1 VVLHVFADAA
11 QFVDDR
17 HADLREMLGIADTRR
32 VPIAKQG
39 SRSRDFFATPGTVM
53 LIL

>member
-1 VVLHVFADAA
+1 MVLHVLADAA
-11 QFVDDR
+11 QFVHDR
-17 HADLREMLGIADTRR
+17 GTDAAEMLGIADPRP

-39 SRSRDFFATPGTVM
+39 SRSRDFFATPDTVM